1 MFASYSG
8 DSYILKV
15 ISESEAETVESQ
27 LEKKKKKM
35 KGGCLNISFLV
46 LIACMIIEYITEKLS
61 DLYVKNIYII
71 CWQTFHFIL

>member
-15 ISESEAETVESQ
+15 ISESEAKTVESQ
-27 LEKKKKKM
+27 LEKKKKKK

-46 LIACMIIEYITEKLS
+46 LIACMIIEYISEKLS
-61 DLYVKNIYII
+61 DL
-71 CWQTFHFIL
+71 QTFHFIL